1 MAEECGLCRLPNI
14 TLPTW
19 TLCGHCFCDACIRR
33 HISRVPKCPVCDE
46 VVLMA
51 DLATTPNTAHLSS
64 ALDPVD
70 PLPAL
75 PNISSST
82 AHAPEVAPFGL
93 PPDGPPPYS
102 STPQGNRVYSRD
114 RKLVRDLGRFESF
127 FFCKSHCHGV
137 ISKISNKSF
146 S

>member
-1 MAEECGLCRLPNI
+1 MTESCGLCRLPNI

-33 HISRVPKCPVCDE
+33 HVARVPKCPVCDE

-51 DLATTPNTAHLSS
+51 DLATAPNAAHFGS
-64 ALDPVD
+64 APDPADPV
-70 PLPAL
+70 PA
-75 PNISSST
+75 PPDISSSST

-102 STPQGNRVYSRD
+102 STPQGNRVYRYTYIVYSIQLLIFRGYAFSYCAKKEM
-114 RKLVRDLGRFESF
+114 RKKKVY
-127 FFCKSHCHGV
+127 
-137 ISKISNKSF
+137 
-146 S
+146 